1 MPVGSSTGL
10 AKGVVLVKK
19 IKLIPREISQAHSP
33 YCQIGNKLFDLLWL
47 AAAAAKRRSIIS
59 SISGIGE
66 IN

>member
-10 AKGVVLVKK
+10 AEGVVLVKK

-47 AAAAAKRRSIIS
+47 AAAAKRRSIIS